1 MVEDFRWWVWGAGVC
16 AVALAVAFGPLVAGF
31 VCAGAAFAFML
42 ALMGARAARFIG
54 DWRLEH
60 PRLAHLR
67 LRSRRAR

>member
-1 MVEDFRWWVWGAGVC
+1 
-16 AVALAVAFGPLVAGF
+16 VAGF

-60 PRLAHLR
+60 PGFAHLR